1 MIFFSIQI
9 ILVTGGVM
17 LQLKGKPV
25 AECIYNQI
33 KENLKERS
41 KKPHLAVILVGEDP
55 ASQVYVSHKQK
66 ACESLGFKST
76 MVKLSEKSTAAE
88 LSQKIDELN
97 KDPGVDAIL
106 LQLPLP
112 FHLDSK
118 KMSDLI
124 ATGKDA
130 DGLTTASLG
139 LMMAGRQIISSCT
152 PSGIIEILKHYKISV
167 AGKNVLV
174 IGRSLIVG
182 LPLFHLLIQENAT
195 VTVAHSKTENL
206 KDLVKTFDFIFVA
219 VGKPHFLKS
228 TDFKKDAVVVDVGI
242 HRQSSGLVGDV
253 DPAGAEGHLK
263 ALTPVPGGVGP
274 MTIAMLMHNTYK
286 LAEKK

>member
-1 MIFFSIQI
+1 
-9 ILVTGGVM
+9 M

-25 AECIYNQI
+25 AESIYNQI
-33 KENLKERS
+33 KEKLKERS
-41 KKPHLAVILVGEDP
+41 KKPHLAVVLVGEDP

-76 MVKLSEKSTAAE
+76 MVKLPAESTAEE
-88 LSQKIDELN
+88 LSQRIDELN
-97 KDPGVDAIL
+97 RDRGVDAIL

-112 FHLDSK
+112 SHLDSK

-124 ATGKDA
+124 AADKDA

-139 LMMAGRQIISSCT
+139 LMMAGSQIISSCT

-167 AGKNVLV
+167 AGKNVLI

-206 KDLVKTFDFIFVA
+206 KNLVKTFDFVFVA

-228 TDFKKDAVVVDVGI
+228 TDFKKDAVVIDVGI
-242 HRQSSGLVGDV
+242 HRQNSGLVGDV
-253 DPAGAEGHLK
+253 DPVGAEGHLK

-286 LAEKK
+286 LAEKNK